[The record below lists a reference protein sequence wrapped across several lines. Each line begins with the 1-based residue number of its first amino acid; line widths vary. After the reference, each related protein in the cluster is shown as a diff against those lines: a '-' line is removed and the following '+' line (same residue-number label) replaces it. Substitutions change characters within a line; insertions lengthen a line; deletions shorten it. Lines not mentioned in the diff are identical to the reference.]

1 MKPLRKK
8 HKCFRKKKTPTVLI
22 FLKENCP
29 FHGQRS
35 KRQAIQD
42 FAKIIVFRGR
52 LGEKDRNI

>member
-1 MKPLRKK
+1 MLQE
-8 HKCFRKKKTPTVLI
+8 KKTPTVLI